1 MAKQKRQYKQDQP
14 SSIDLVGKI
23 QPQARELEEA
33 VLGAILI
40 EKRAFFEVED
50 LLKTSDFYDPVHQL
64 IFSAMCRLN
73 SLRKPIDI
81 LTVVE
86 ELKAMG
92 ELDSV
97 GGPLYITQ
105 LTDKVA
111 SSVHIVYHSN
121 IIKQKA
127 LARDLIAITSQ
138 IQSKAYDD
146 SIDIQETMEELEKSF
161 TDLVSG
167 SSKSQSISM
176 SEALTKATDI
186 AAKAQELKEQGV
198 EISVSTGLNSLNDEL
213 DGGWYSPN
221 LIIIGARP
229 SMGKTQHAL
238 NFAKAAGMANKHVLF
253 IAIEMNSTELV
264 NRYLLEDNRIKSSH
278 LRKGQMT
285 DQEWQAVDEKVGE
298 YWNMKL
304 HIADSPDIRYL
315 NNMRSE
321 ARRLKRKGQLD
332 MMIIDYLGLIRTN
345 LSFSQR
351 YLEIGYITGELKNL
365 AKELEVPIILLSQ
378 LSRPQ
383 KGVIKEPQ
391 LDDLRESG
399 DIEQD
404 ADTVLFIHKP
414 DYYDANAEDSKG
426 EKWKGR
432 GKLIIAK
439 NRAGARNN
447 SVIFYHDDRYK
458 KIWDKSEHISTPSNY
473 HPIQNMQGGDTPF

>member
-40 EKRAFFEVED
+40 EKKAFFEVED
-50 LLKTSDFYDPVHQL
+50 LLKTCDFYDPVHQL

-73 SLRKPIDI
+73 SQRKPIDI

-473 HPIQNMQGGDTPF
+473 HPVQNIQGGDTPF

>member
-1 MAKQKRQYKQDQP
+1 M
-14 SSIDLVGKI
+14 GKI

-33 VLGAILI
+33 VLGALMI
-40 EKRAFFEVED
+40 ESKAFFEID
-50 LLKTSDFYDPVHQL
+50 DILKTSDFYDPIHQL
-64 IFSAMCRLN
+64 VFSAICRLN

-92 ELDSV
+92 ELDNA
-97 GGPLYITQ
+97 GGAVYIIE
-105 LTDKVA
+105 LTNKVA
-111 SSVHIVYHSN
+111 SSAHIVYHAN

-127 LARDLIAITSQ
+127 LARELIAITSQ
-138 IQSKAYDD
+138 VQTKAFDD
-146 SIDIQETMEELEKSF
+146 SQDIQETMEELEKSF
-161 TDLVSG
+161 TELVSG

-176 SEALTKATDI
+176 SEALVKATDV
-186 AAKAQELKEQGV
+186 AAKAQEMKNQGV
-198 EISVSTGLNSLNDEL
+198 EMSVSTGLNLLDNEL
-213 DGGWYSPN
+213 DGGWYAPN

-238 NFAKAAGMANKHVLF
+238 NFAKNAGMKNKHVLF
-253 IAIEMNSTELV
+253 VSIEMNATELV
-264 NRYLLEDNRIKSSH
+264 NRYLLEDSRINSTN
-278 LRKGQMT
+278 LRKGQMSSE
-285 DQEWQAVDEKVGE
+285 EWTAVDEKVGE
-298 YWNMKL
+298 LWNLKL

-321 ARRLKRKGQLD
+321 ARRLKRKDQLD
-332 MMIIDYLGLIRTN
+332 MLIIDYLGLIRTN
-345 LSFSQR
+345 ISFSQR

-365 AKELEVPIILLSQ
+365 AKELDVPIILLSQ

-383 KGVIKEPQ
+383 KGTTPKEPQ

-404 ADTVLFIHKP
+404 ADTVIFIHKP
-414 DYYDANAEDSKG
+414 DYYDSKAEDSSG

-458 KIWDKSEHISTPSNY
+458 KIWDKSEHITPSSSY
-473 HPIQNMQGGDTPF
+473 HPVQNMQGEEDTPF

>member
-40 EKRAFFEVED
+40 EKKAFFEVED

-473 HPIQNMQGGDTPF
+473 HPVQNIQGGDTPF

>member
-40 EKRAFFEVED
+40 EKKAFFEVED

>member
-1 MAKQKRQYKQDQP
+1 
-14 SSIDLVGKI
+14 
-23 QPQARELEEA
+23 
-33 VLGAILI
+33 
-40 EKRAFFEVED
+40 
-50 LLKTSDFYDPVHQL
+50 
-64 IFSAMCRLN
+64 
-73 SLRKPIDI
+73 
-81 LTVVE
+81 
-86 ELKAMG
+86 
-92 ELDSV
+92 
-97 GGPLYITQ
+97 
-105 LTDKVA
+105 
-111 SSVHIVYHSN
+111 
-121 IIKQKA
+121 
-127 LARDLIAITSQ
+127 
-138 IQSKAYDD
+138 
-146 SIDIQETMEELEKSF
+146 MEELEKSF

-198 EISVSTGLNSLNDEL
+198 EVSISTGLQSLNDEL
-213 DGGWYSPN
+213 DGGFYAPN
-221 LIIIGARP
+221 LVIIGARP

-238 NFAKAAGMANKHVLF
+238 NFAKAAGMTNKHVLF
-253 IAIEMNSTELV
+253 VSIEMNSTELV
-264 NRYLLEDNRIKSSH
+264 NRYLLEDDRINSSH
-278 LRKGQMT
+278 LRRGQMT

-383 KGVIKEPQ
+383 KGTTPKEPQ

-426 EKWKGR
+426 EKWRGR
-432 GKLIIAK
+432 GKLIIAQ

-458 KIWDKSEHISTPSNY
+458 KIGDKSEHISTPSSY
-473 HPIQNMQGGDTPF
+473 HPVQNMQGGDTLF